1 MWRARSRSGCFLFS
15 RRSRR
20 FAQMPFGRFLFSRR
34 LRRFAQ
40 MPFGRF
46 LFSHR
51 LRRFAQMP
59 FGALLVSPQI
69 AQICTDAVRG
79 ASCFPADC
87 ADLHR
92 CRSGRAN
99 PADRAQARQMP
110 QMPFGVLLVFPQIA
124 QICTDAVRGG
134 LIPQIAPRR
143 GRCHRCRSG
152 ASCFPT
158 DCADLHRCRSGVSCF
173 PTQIAP
179 LAPRSKREFCYN
191 VTCYMLQ

>member
-1 MWRARSRSGCFLFS
+1 MLIVVNAIFSMFSFLQVALFIYVQAWRARSRSG
-15 RRSRR
+15 
-20 FAQMPFGRFLFSRR
+20 
-34 LRRFAQ
+34 
-40 MPFGRF
+40 
-46 LFSHR
+46 
-51 LRRFAQMP
+51 
-59 FGALLVSPQI
+59 
-69 AQICTDAVRG
+69 
-79 ASCFPADC
+79 ASCFPTDR

-124 QICTDAVRGG
+124 QICTDAVRG
-134 LIPQIAPRR
+134 
-143 GRCHRCRSG
+143 
-152 ASCFPT
+152 
-158 DCADLHRCRSGVSCF
+158 VSCF